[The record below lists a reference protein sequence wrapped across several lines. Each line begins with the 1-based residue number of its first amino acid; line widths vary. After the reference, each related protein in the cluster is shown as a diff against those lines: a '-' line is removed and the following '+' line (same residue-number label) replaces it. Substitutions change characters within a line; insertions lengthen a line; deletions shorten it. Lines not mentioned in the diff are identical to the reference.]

1 MEITKQSLSKLVQTV
16 YANWLSETYGIS
28 KSPEKLEGCELK
40 KDRLKFKIVQD
51 QYQSK
56 FDL

>member
-1 MEITKQSLSKLVQTV
+1 MEINKESLSKLVQTV
-16 YANWLSETYGIS
+16 YANWIEETYGIS
-28 KSPEKLEGCELK
+28 RSPEKLEGCDLK

-56 FDL
+56 FDI

>member
-1 MEITKQSLSKLVQTV
+1 MEITKESLTKLVQTV

-28 KSPEKLEGCELK
+28 KSPEKLTGCDLK

-51 QYQSK
+51 QYQPK
-56 FDL
+56 FDI